1 VVDEATLVTLRGIW
15 PSAAPATPLGAAPPW
30 ENAQPV
36 FMTNAGGSG
45 ITVAGMMAELLIRE
59 VDLSLEEA
67 IIRTMPL
74 LKALTDTAAPADVDP
89 TRELC
94 MARSTGSYP
103 IPLPDATDANPR
115 PSAATQPPTLP
126 PPNP

>member
-1 VVDEATLVTLRGIW
+1 
-15 PSAAPATPLGAAPPW
+15 
-30 ENAQPV
+30 
-36 FMTNAGGSG
+36 
-45 ITVAGMMAELLIRE
+45 VAGMMAELPIQE

-74 LKALTDTAAPADVDP
+74 LKALTDTGAPADVDP

-94 MARSTGSYP
+94 VARSTGSYP
-103 IPLPDATDANPR
+103 TPLADANLR

-126 PPNP
+126 PSNPKPEVAR